1 MATRVGRVESFIRRD
16 AQEIKNYRRIMKL
29 VPIAIGIMVLI
40 IVISYVTTVL
50 YNKFG
55 SFTVMVNK
63 FENMDYGL
71 ALSPTPGFE
80 TPTARLNCHAEK
92 EITNISGSTLPSWLD
107 NVDGEHN
114 GENYVAC
121 TFYCKNMGKQ
131 TLDYNYELYIVN
143 MTKDI
148 EKAVRV
154 RVYVDGESVDYA
166 YPRTDGVEDGP
177 EPGTTKFYAGET
189 ITWGTISRFHPDDV
203 TKYTVVIWLEGDDP
217 ECVDSIIGGEF
228 KIDMTMTVINA
239 GKDYESEDESAMES
253 REESAS

>member
-1 MATRVGRVESFIRRD
+1 MATRVGRVESLVRRD
-16 AQEIKNYRRIMKL
+16 AREVKNYRRIMRL
-29 VPIAIGIMVLI
+29 VPVGIAILI
-40 IVISYVTTVL
+40 LILVIAYVTTLL

-63 FENMDYGL
+63 FDNMDYGL

-92 EITNISGSTLPSWLD
+92 EITNISTSTLPTWLD
-107 NVDGEHN
+107 NIDGEHN

-121 TFYCKNMGKQ
+121 TFYCKNVGTK

-154 RVYVDGESVDYA
+154 RLYLDGEYVDYA
-166 YPRTDGVEDGP
+166 YPRTDGTEGA
-177 EPGTTKFYAGET
+177 EPNTEKFFAGET
-189 ITWGTISRFHPDDV
+189 ITWGSIRKFKPGDM

-217 ECVDSIIGGEF
+217 ECVDAIIGGEF
-228 KIDMTMTVINA
+228 KIDMTMTVTAA
-239 GKDYESEDESAMES
+239 GDIEDESENTES
-253 REESAS
+253 VDHNAA